1 MVEFAL
7 DKKQFLEEFA
17 DMLGVSAAE
26 LTPSTQLS
34 SLENWDS
41 VAYLSTMV
49 LLDEKVGVA
58 ISPDDLTSAR
68 TVQDILDVGGA
79 ALQN

>member
-7 DKKQFLEEFA
+7 DKKTFIEEFA
-17 DMLGVSAAE
+17 DMLGITAAD

-49 LLDEKVGVA
+49 LLDEKVGVT
-58 ISPDDLTSAR
+58 ISPDDLTAAR
-68 TVQDILDVGGA
+68 TVQDILDAGGP
-79 ALQN
+79 ALQD

>member
-1 MVEFAL
+1 MVESPL

-17 DMLGVSAAE
+17 DMLGISAAE

-58 ISPDDLTSAR
+58 ISPDDLTAAR
-68 TVQDILDVGGA
+68 TVQDILDAGGT

>member
-1 MVEFAL
+1 M

-17 DMLGVSAAE
+17 DMLGMSAAD
-26 LTPSTQLS
+26 LTPATQLS

-49 LLDEKVGVA
+49 LLDEKVGVS
-58 ISPDDLTSAR
+58 ISPDDLTAAQ
-68 TVQDILDVGGA
+68 TVQDILNAGGP
-79 ALQN
+79 ALQ

>member
-1 MVEFAL
+1 VKISL

-17 DMLGVSAAE
+17 DMLGTSAAD

-41 VAYLSTMV
+41 VAYLSAMV
-49 LLDEKVGVA
+49 LLDEKAGVT
-58 ISPDDLTSAR
+58 ISPDDLVAAR
-68 TVQDILDVGGA
+68 TVQDILDAGGQL
-79 ALQN
+79 LQD

>member
-1 MVEFAL
+1 MVESAL

-17 DMLGVSAAE
+17 DMLGMSAADI
-26 LTPSTQLS
+26 TPSTQLS

-58 ISPDDLTSAR
+58 ISPDDLTAAR
-68 TVQDILDVGGA
+68 TVQDILDAGGS
-79 ALQN
+79 ALTN

>member
-1 MVEFAL
+1 MVELVL
-7 DKKQFLEEFA
+7 DKKHFLEEFA
-17 DMLGVSAAE
+17 DMLGMSAAD
-26 LTPSTQLS
+26 LTPATQLS

-58 ISPDDLTSAR
+58 ISPDDLTAAR
-68 TVQDILDVGGA
+68 TVQDILDAGGP
-79 ALQN
+79 ALQ